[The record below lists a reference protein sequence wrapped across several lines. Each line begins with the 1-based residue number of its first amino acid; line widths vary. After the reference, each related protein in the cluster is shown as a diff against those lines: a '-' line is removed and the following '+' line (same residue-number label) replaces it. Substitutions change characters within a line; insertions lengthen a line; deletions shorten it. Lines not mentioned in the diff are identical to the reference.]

1 MVAGWSERQC
11 PSLTHLPF
19 IYSLHAVIA
28 QNRWVQLSL
37 GRHRTAL
44 LTVTL
49 TSNPPLVRTFHV
61 LFNLPVHL
69 SSNYH
74 QILYMSSSSVY

>member
-49 TSNPPLVRTFHV
+49 TSNPLPSFI
-61 LFNLPVHL
+61 LFTYFSICLFISH
-69 SSNYH
+69 
-74 QILYMSSSSVY
+74 